1 MTNYH
6 DNEGESSPGY
16 SGLDQDGRFR
26 SSPRFGGQGFTKSP
40 TDDHGGN
47 MRTPRDTL
55 TNLMQN
61 RDFEVE
67 NLPSK
72 EWALEEMQRCMT
84 EEREA
89 NWSTIFP
96 VLSFAR

>member
-1 MTNYH
+1 
-6 DNEGESSPGY
+6 
-16 SGLDQDGRFR
+16 
-26 SSPRFGGQGFTKSP
+26 
-40 TDDHGGN
+40 